1 MTETVAPRGGGGG
14 TSGLTVS
21 VLGSTDKFYTNYAN
35 YTHSTV
41 AHTLPHHGVSIS
53 LIHVKCEVDLALLG
67 HDHVDGVTWQLAFI
81 GKSSG
86 KSSIKTAA
94 Q

>member
-1 MTETVAPRGGGGG
+1 MRVSGEWCRRG
-14 TSGLTVS
+14 TRMRAS
-21 VLGSTDKFYTNYAN
+21 VLGSTDKVY
-35 YTHSTV
+35 STV